1 MPVLLLL
8 NYHIKNMEDI
18 MLKKI
23 LSMAILGFCLFVN
36 PLVSESRS
44 KFIIEEP
51 VYLKVNIHYQ
61 DNGKD
66 CKASYA
72 NYTDPG
78 AGHQILAVNTPVKI
92 KSWKRKGFIIV
103 DAETNREIYFEYH
116 EGRMQMSIDEYLTK
130 ITSAS
135 KVDLGKLS
143 DKDRKGI
150 EEGIAINGMTKDGV
164 MMALGYPATHKT
176 PSPDSNRWI
185 YWRNRFGTIAVE
197 FDGNG
202 IVSNIIN

>member
-1 MPVLLLL
+1 
-8 NYHIKNMEDI
+8 
-18 MLKKI
+18 MLKRI
-23 LSMAILGFCLFVN
+23 LSLSVLIICLFVN

-44 KFIIEEP
+44 KFIIEGP
-51 VYLKVNIHYQ
+51 VFLKVNIHYQ

-72 NYTDPG
+72 NYTNPG
-78 AGHQILAVNTPVKI
+78 QGHKILSVNTPVQI
-92 KSWKRKGFIIV
+92 KKWKKGFIIV
-103 DAETNREIYFEYH
+103 DTKANTDILFEYN
-116 EGRMQMSIDEYLTK
+116 EPRMQMSVEEYLNK

-135 KVDLGKLS
+135 EIDLDKLS
-143 DKDRKGI
+143 DADRKGVKD
-150 EEGIAINGMTKDGV
+150 GLASVGMTKDGV

-185 YWRNRFGTIAVE
+185 YWTNRFGTIAIS

-202 IVSNIIN
+202 IVTEIID

>member
-1 MPVLLLL
+1 MS
-8 NYHIKNMEDI
+8 
-18 MLKKI
+18 KKI
-23 LSMAILGFCLFVN
+23 LSMVIMLAACIFIN
-36 PLVSESRS
+36 PLISEGKS

-51 VYLKVNIHYQ
+51 VFLKVNIHYQ

-72 NYTDPG
+72 NYTDSG
-78 AGHQILAVNTPVKI
+78 TGHMVLAVNTPVQI
-92 KSWKRKGFIIV
+92 KKWKRKGFIII
-103 DAETNREIYFEYH
+103 DTSNEKEIIFEYH
-116 EGRMQMSIDEYLTK
+116 KGRMQMSVDEYLTK

-150 EEGIAINGMTKDGV
+150 KEGIAINGMTKNGV
-164 MMALGYPATHKT
+164 MIALGYPATHKT

-185 YWRNRFGTIAVE
+185 YWTNRFGTLAVE
-197 FDGNG
+197 FDGKG
-202 IVSNIIN
+202 IVSGVVD